1 MQLVKEKKLTVSQLT
16 GLIKNQLEVNFDN
29 VKVEG
34 EISNYKPHYSG
45 HRYFNLKDE
54 NSIIACVMWKSR
66 SVNFNL
72 EDGLKVTLSGGITV
86 YPPRGGYQLDVSSIS
101 TIGLGDLYLTFE
113 QMKAKLEAKGYF
125 AEERK
130 RELPLLPKSIGIA
143 TSETGAVIQDMLETI
158 RNRFPSLK
166 VYFRATQVQGEGASN
181 DIVNAIKDLQSTD
194 AEVLIVGR
202 GGGSIEDLW
211 AFNTEIVADAIFNSK
226 IPIISAVGHQT
237 DFTIADFVA
246 DKRAPT
252 PTAAAQLVTNIT
264 SIHLDSQL
272 IEIANNMHSNLNKS
286 IKNKLQNLNQF
297 AERIR
302 EKKVIEAINYKNF
315 DIDDLETKLSKVID
329 KILNDTKTK
338 IDNLG
343 RVLNSLNPFTP
354 LDKGFA
360 LLSNNGKYLNNK
372 ESIVNIT
379 ELEIVR
385 KFEIAK
391 VKVLNVKEI
400 NNEK

>member
-1 MQLVKEKKLTVSQLT
+1 MQISNEKKLTVSQLT
-16 GLIKNQLEVNFDN
+16 GLIKNQLEVNFDS

-34 EISNYKPHYSG
+34 EISNFKPHYSG

-54 NSIIACVMWKSR
+54 NSIIACVMWKSK
-66 SVNFNL
+66 SVKFNL
-72 EDGLKVTLSGGITV
+72 EDGLKVTVNGGVTV

-130 RELPLLPKSIGIA
+130 REIPLLPKSIGIA

-158 RNRFPSLK
+158 RNRFPALK
-166 VYFRATQVQGEGASN
+166 VYFRATQVQGEGSSN

-194 AEVLIVGR
+194 AEVLIIGR

-211 AFNTEIVADAIFNSK
+211 AFNTEIVADAIFNSN

-264 SIHLDSQL
+264 SEHLDSQL
-272 IEIANNMHSNLNKS
+272 VEISNNMQMNLNKI
-286 IKNKLQNLNQF
+286 IKNKIQNLNQL
-297 AERIR
+297 ADRIR
-302 EKKVIEAINYKNF
+302 EKKIIEAINYKNF
-315 DIDDLETKLSKVID
+315 DIDDLETKLTKVIET
-329 KILNDTKTK
+329 KFNYTKTK
-338 IDNLG
+338 IDSLG
-343 RVLNSLNPFTP
+343 RVLISLNPFSP

-360 LLSNNGKYLNNK
+360 LLSNGSKYLNNS
-372 ESIVNIT
+372 ESINDFSEI
-379 ELEIVR
+379 EIIRKLET
-385 KFEIAK
+385 AK
-391 VKVLNVKEI
+391 VKVLNVKE
-400 NNEK
+400 NKNEK